1 MCSFSSMILND
12 LRLKVVLVAFVS
24 SSSFFAQESSR
35 YVETNVG
42 ISYTEEIGGFPG
54 ISFLYGQRKF
64 LSNTT
69 FLDVQGGLAL
79 PSIVTMK
86 VGCGYRSAVSGFSA
100 STGVRI
106 WPAHAY
112 IQFGVPDNRCSKEVS
127 KRVQRRLERRGKDS
141 NDLMCGEWT
150 MSLEIG
156 TGNTWIEYGE
166 RDGYGVPR
174 NALNISMSSYAIA
187 TVSHR
192 WYFN

>member
-1 MCSFSSMILND
+1 MCSFSDMILND

-42 ISYTEEIGGFPG
+42 VSYNESIGGFPG

-69 FLDVQGGLAL
+69 FWDVQGGLAA

-86 VGCGYRSAVSGFSA
+86 VGWGYRSADSGFSA

-112 IQFGVPDNRCSKEVS
+112 VQFGVPDNRCSKEVS

-166 RDGYGVPR
+166 RDGWGHRDAV
-174 NALNISMSSYAIA
+174 NISMTSYAIA

>member
-1 MCSFSSMILND
+1 MNQI
-12 LRLKVVLVAFVS
+12 RLLIALVAFVWPLN
-24 SSSFFAQESSR
+24 FFAQESSR
-35 YVETNVG
+35 YVETNAG
-42 ISYTEEIGGFPG
+42 LSYTEEIGLAPG

-69 FLDVQGGLAL
+69 FLDVQGGVAF

-112 IQFGVPDNRCSKEVS
+112 VQFGLPDNRCSKEVS

-156 TGNTWIEYGE
+156 YGDGYIEYGD
-166 RDGYGVPR
+166 RDGYGRRKLFNP
-174 NALNISMSSYAIA
+174 SMTSYAIA